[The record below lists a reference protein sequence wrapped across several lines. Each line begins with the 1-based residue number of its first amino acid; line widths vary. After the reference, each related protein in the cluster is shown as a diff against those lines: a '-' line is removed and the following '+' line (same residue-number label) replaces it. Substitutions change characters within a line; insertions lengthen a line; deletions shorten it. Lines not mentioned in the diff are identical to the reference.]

1 MTKLLSVFN
10 PIVKF
15 FNLMCEAIA
24 EARKARAEAITRGI
38 GR

>member
-1 MTKLLSVFN
+1 MRLLKLFKQ
-10 PIVKF
+10 IGTF
-15 FNLMCEAIA
+15 FNNMIEAIV

>member
-1 MTKLLSVFN
+1 MAFLKSLKRFAMSMF
-10 PIVKF
+10 
-15 FNLMCEAIA
+15 ESIA

>member
-1 MTKLLSVFN
+1 MKKLLKLCK
-10 PIVKF
+10 KF
-15 FNLMCEAIA
+15 FSAMIEALV